1 MKERREH
8 PRFPARLPV
17 KTVGPEGEFEL
28 VTGDVSLGGIKCHAS
43 HHIPEMTRMALKI
56 EIPFEGSSE
65 WISPKGIVVRVEPS
79 EPVPGHSDYRVALFF
94 VELSDADRDKL
105 ARYLDHHHAKPS

>member
-17 KTVGPEGEFEL
+17 KTTGPEGEFEL
-28 VTGDVSLGGIKCHAS
+28 VTGDVSLGGIKCHTS
-43 HHIPEMTRMALKI
+43 HHIPEMTRMALRI
-56 EIPFEGSSE
+56 ELPLEEGSE
-65 WISPKGIVVRVEPS
+65 WITPKGVVVRIEPS

-94 VELSDADRDKL
+94 LELSDADRAKL
-105 ARYLDHHHAKPS
+105 SRYLDRHHIMK